1 MPTTPSAVPQQTNA
15 VPPDSIE
22 WGFQRMDEDIR
33 WLADSLAG
41 VLEGLGEAGLARWIP
56 WRDGGGPSTG
66 PGVEPPPRLGL
77 ALALAFQL
85 LNTVEERVSETL
97 RERREESGS
106 PEAERGLWSDQ
117 LRELVRAGGTPE
129 SILEA
134 LRCVEVEPV
143 FTAHPTEAKRSSVL
157 EQHRR
162 LMQLLQGAVDAGSR
176 RARSDELSAL
186 LERLWRTGE
195 ILLEKPTVADER
207 RNVLNYLRDVL
218 PGVLPE
224 LDRRLRQAWERAALP
239 PSALD
244 AGAAI
249 PALRFGTWVGG
260 DRDGHPGVT
269 AEVTAE
275 TLERLRANAL
285 VVLHRQLGALAERL
299 PLSEW
304 IQPAPGSLRDLRD
317 RTVGLLGEV
326 AKPILRMH
334 PGEPW
339 RQTVELLAARLPVE
353 LHPGQLA
360 RVLDEPGRYRRPGEL
375 DADLRTLEAS
385 LVEAGAARLAVHDVA
400 PVRRVLATVGFHLAS
415 LDIRQNSAFHDR
427 ALRQLL
433 CAAGID
439 ASQWEEWT
447 ETERLRLLEREIRS
461 PRPFLHPSASAG
473 PEADAV
479 LATYRVLAGH
489 LATQGADGLGA
500 LIVSMTRRL
509 SDLLAVYVLAREAG
523 LLRLYPEGMVCLLP
537 VVPLLE
543 TVEDLER
550 GPEMLRAFL
559 EFPVTRASLAHHAA
573 RAGRPGRLFQQVM
586 VGYSDSNKDAGI
598 MASQWAL
605 QRGQARLARVG
616 EQAGVHIQF
625 FHGRGGTISR
635 GAGPTHRFLE
645 ALPPGSLSGAIRLTE
660 QGETIA
666 QKYGNPGTARYNLE
680 LLMAGVTATTWHH
693 RRGGGF
699 PEVLVPLL
707 DRLAAESSREYR
719 SLLESDGFLAFHRQ
733 ATPLDAL
740 ENTRIGSRPSRRT
753 GQASLADLRAI
764 PWVFSWTQARFYL
777 TGWYGAGSALETLSE
792 AEAGLLRQ
800 KVRSVPFL
808 RYLFTN
814 IETSLASGDLEI
826 MREYAGLVEDP
837 ELRERIWRRIEAE
850 WHRTHRSLSLVL
862 GTEFAR
868 HRPRL
873 GRTLALR
880 VDPLRTLHRQ
890 QIAMLRRWRSLNRAG
905 DSEGAEA
912 CLPDLLLT
920 VNAIASGLRTT
931 G

>member
-1 MPTTPSAVPQQTNA
+1 MTMNPPETSVPL
-15 VPPDSIE
+15 DSIE
-22 WGFQRMDEDIR
+22 WGFRQIDQDIR
-33 WLADSLAG
+33 WLADSLAE
-41 VLEGLGEAGLARWIP
+41 VLSGLGEDELARWIP
-56 WRDGGGPSTG
+56 WASQADPVLAAVG
-66 PGVEPPPRLGL
+66 EPPARLGL
-77 ALALAFQL
+77 ALAMAFQL

-106 PEAERGLWSDQ
+106 PEAERGLWADQ
-117 LRELVRAGGTPE
+117 LVELVRAGGTAE
-129 SILEA
+129 TILET
-134 LRCVEVEPV
+134 LQRVEVEPV
-143 FTAHPTEAKRSSVL
+143 FTAHPTEAKRASVL
-157 EQHRR
+157 EQHRM
-162 LMQLLQGAVDAGSR
+162 LMQLLQSAGRSGNR
-176 RARSDELSAL
+176 RAQRVELTAL

-195 ILLEKPTVADER
+195 ILIEKPTVADER
-207 RNVLNYLRDVL
+207 RNMLNYLRDVL
-218 PGVLPE
+218 PGVVPE
-224 LDRRLRQAWERAALP
+224 LDRRLRNAWVCAGLPIAALETGP
-239 PSALD
+239 
-244 AGAAI
+244 GV

-285 VVLHRQLGALAERL
+285 VVLHRQLNTLADRL

-304 IQPAPGSLRDLRD
+304 IQPAPASLCALRD
-317 RTVGLLGEV
+317 RMVALLGEAARPV
-326 AKPILRMH
+326 LRMH

-339 RQTVELLAARLPVE
+339 RQTVELMAARLPVE
-353 LHPGQLA
+353 VHPGLLA
-360 RVLDEPGRYRRPGEL
+360 QVRDAPGCYCQPAEL
-375 DADLRTLEAS
+375 DADLQTLQTS
-385 LVEAGAARLAVHDVA
+385 LVESGARRLADHDVS
-400 PVRRVLATVGFHLAS
+400 PVRRVLATVGFHLAH

-433 CAAGID
+433 CTAGID

-479 LATYRVLAGH
+479 LGTYRVLAEH
-489 LATQGADGLGA
+489 LKIHGVHGLGA

-509 SDLLAVYVLAREAG
+509 SDLLGVYVLAREAG

-559 EFPVTRASLAHHAA
+559 EFPVTRASLSHHAL
-573 RAGRPGRLFQQVM
+573 RAGRPGRLLQQVM

-598 MASQWAL
+598 VASQWAL
-605 QRGQARLARVG
+605 QRGQARLAKIG
-616 EQAGVHIQF
+616 EQAGVQVQF

-645 ALPPGSLSGAIRLTE
+645 ALPPGSLGGAIRLTE

-680 LLMAGVTATTWHH
+680 LLLAGVTATTWHH
-693 RRGGGF
+693 RRGGHF
-699 PEVLVPLL
+699 PEVLIPLM
-707 DRLAAESSREYR
+707 DRLAMESTREYR
-719 SLLESDGFLAFHRQ
+719 SLLETDGFLTFHRQ

-753 GQASLADLRAI
+753 GQASLTDLRAI

-777 TGWYGAGSALETLSE
+777 TGWYGAGSALAALSE
-792 AEAGLLRQ
+792 TDLDVLREQ
-800 KVRSVPFL
+800 VRTVPFL
-808 RYLFTN
+808 RYLITN
-814 IETSLASGDLEI
+814 IETSLASSDLEV
-826 MREYAGLVEDP
+826 MREYSLLVEDVV
-837 ELRERIWRRIEAE
+837 LRERIWQRIESE
-850 WHRTHRSLSLVL
+850 WHRTQRNLSRVL

-880 VDPLRTLHRQ
+880 VGPLRTLHRQ
-890 QIAMLRRWRSLNRAG
+890 QITLLQQWRTLLKSG
-905 DSEGAEA
+905 DTEGAQA
-912 CLPDLLLT
+912 RLPELLLT
-920 VNAIASGLRTT
+920 INAIASGLRTT